1 MDPTALSL
9 DADRLR
15 AAARDVLDLADGL
28 RPRSGVDLGAALPGS
43 ALDRTVP
50 PDPRAL
56 AAEAVRWAQRADAA
70 ADRLTDAD
78 AAAAVRLRP

>member
-15 AAARDVLDLADGL
+15 AAARGLLDVAEEL
-28 RPRSGVDLGAALPGS
+28 RPSSGIDLGDALPGS
-43 ALDRTVP
+43 ALAQTVP

-56 AAEAVRWAQRADAA
+56 AAEAVRWAQRAEAA

>member
-1 MDPTALSL
+1 MEPTALSL

-15 AAARDVLDLADGL
+15 TAARDVLDLAEAL
-28 RPRSGVDLGAALPGS
+28 RPFSDVDLGAALPGS
-43 ALDRTVP
+43 ALARTVP

-56 AAEAVRWAQRADAA
+56 AADTVRWAQRTEAA
-70 ADRLTDAD
+70 ADRMTDAD